1 MSGDSE
7 APPTYYFSGITFN
20 PSFYQSASDYLTK
33 TTAKNYFLTYP
44 IAQGDETINR
54 IYTSQISTLTPTE
67 NFNFLD
73 SQTAS
78 IFIGENVTGT
88 ANQVIQIGAPALTT
102 VKCGALAIKD
112 TKINNALNATGGSIY
127 IGDQQTNGD
136 VYIGSGSSILRTAGS
151 NINIGNYSTSV
162 GTINI
167 GTSGTTTNINGK
179 GSIYAT
185 KFDIHDTTA
194 VLQLGDLQ
202 TTGRLDIGSGGS
214 RSGTGAIN
222 IGTGGS
228 ALFSITIGSST
239 STTTLAGTS
248 VSVSTKLVTPIV
260 DTAADGTDLFLGSNI
275 VGGQIKMG
283 GSIVNGSVFICNG
296 DQFSGAI
303 NIGNASTTATNIINL
318 GNANTTVK
326 ILNKLVIPTIDTG
339 TTSTTLKLG
348 SNIQTG
354 NIEIGGALT
363 SGDIIIGNNN
373 TTGATITVGKS
384 LTQTTING
392 SVILPSGGNNG
403 TTGILSGKNGYGQG
417 GAVTMNATTMNS
429 EYLYIITGSTSVTI
443 TLPSTATEYQIISI
457 RSIVNNVGTGFTNT
471 ITAGGT
477 VQIWPVGSNFAT
489 TYTLPVFGAIKL
501 IYIGGTYY
509 QIP

>member
-54 IYTSQISTLTPTE
+54 IYTSQISTPTPTE

-88 ANQVIQIGAPALTT
+88 TNQVIQIGAPALTT

-112 TKINNALNATGGSIY
+112 TKINNALDATGGNIY
-127 IGDQQTNGD
+127 IGDQQTTGD
-136 VYIGSGSSILRTAGS
+136 IHIGAGSSILRKAAS

-167 GTSGTTTNINGK
+167 GTSGMTTNISGK

-214 RSGTGAIN
+214 RTGTGAIN

-228 ALFSITIGSST
+228 ALFPITIGSST

-248 VSVSTKLVTPIV
+248 VSVSK
-260 DTAADGTDLFLGSNI
+260 
-275 VGGQIKMG
+275 
-283 GSIVNGSVFICNG
+283 
-296 DQFSGAI
+296 I
-303 NIGNASTTATNIINL
+303 NI
-318 GNANTTVK
+318 
-326 ILNKLVIPTIDTG
+326 
-339 TTSTTLKLG
+339 
-348 SNIQTG
+348 
-354 NIEIGGALT
+354 
-363 SGDIIIGNNN
+363 
-373 TTGATITVGKS
+373 
-384 LTQTTING
+384 
-392 SVILPSGGNNG
+392 
-403 TTGILSGKNGYGQG
+403 
-417 GAVTMNATTMNS
+417 
-429 EYLYIITGSTSVTI
+429 
-443 TLPSTATEYQIISI
+443 
-457 RSIVNNVGTGFTNT
+457 
-471 ITAGGT
+471 
-477 VQIWPVGSNFAT
+477 
-489 TYTLPVFGAIKL
+489 
-501 IYIGGTYY
+501 
-509 QIP
+509 